1 MNLKKIAPLFEKKVE
16 AQWPYSYEELLK
28 EIPLTPTYGMIESGV
43 NMNMNNETS
52 NEEVNNNQE
61 PMVELLKAVH
71 HNGIVSLKKHFNE
84 VEGQALNLEA
94 YGPVF
99 VFHVKDASNDVYSCG
114 FFLRELVERF
124 QSGKDPAIWMASFFF
139 ELMKNKGG
147 KALPQPASSEDE
159 AKAIIDKV
167 LVPNCIEE
175 VRQEFAPEEIHA
187 GLGWNQELG
196 PIFEAGFP
204 AIKEGNNVCA
214 FPLHLLFTHL
224 QLNRDPSEILLQG
237 LYKIRKEHG
246 MD

>member
-1 MNLKKIAPLFEKKVE
+1 
-16 AQWPYSYEELLK
+16 
-28 EIPLTPTYGMIESGV
+28 
-43 NMNMNNETS
+43 MNNKTS

-61 PMVELLKAVH
+61 TNSEENRVELLKAVH
-71 HNGIVSLKKHFNE
+71 HNGIVSLKRHFSE
-84 VEGQALNLEA
+84 VQGQVLNLDA

-99 VFHVKDASNDVYSCG
+99 VYHVKDDSNDVYSCV
-114 FFLRELVERF
+114 FFLRELVARF
-124 QSGKDPAIWMASFFF
+124 QSGKDPAIWMASFFI

-147 KALPQPASSEDE
+147 KSLPKPASSEDE

-167 LVPNCIEE
+167 LVPKCIEE
-175 VRQEFAPEEIHA
+175 VRQEFAPEEVHA

-224 QLNRDPSEILLQG
+224 QLNRDPSELLLQG